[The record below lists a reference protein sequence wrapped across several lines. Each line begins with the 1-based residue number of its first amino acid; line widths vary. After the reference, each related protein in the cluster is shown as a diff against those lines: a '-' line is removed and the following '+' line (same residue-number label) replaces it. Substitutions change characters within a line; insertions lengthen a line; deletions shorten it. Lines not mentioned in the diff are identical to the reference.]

1 MDFFIRFSVEMF
13 SNGVSAFFSSIIII
27 YFIIALIG
35 ARSKRPRLQP
45 SSGMA
50 VDYWMQHYYHLSQ
63 RLQPFSSI
71 AVGVLT
77 TLGILGTFTGIF
89 LGLLD
94 FDVQLISKSV
104 PTLIEGLKIAFGTSI
119 LGLATAL
126 VFRILRPII
135 AGTVGAEDDAENEAL
150 DALRSMART
159 LALNEQT
166 TRHGLERVDSAIK
179 TGFEEQ
185 IKEFRA
191 FSEQMSKAFSE
202 AIIEELKAV
211 IREFNEKI
219 SEQFGE
225 NFKQLNEAVGRL
237 LEWQENYRIQLEELK
252 SNFEKALKGIQSTE
266 VSITQIAKSASSI
279 PENIELLNEHLLEMH
294 EGFSSMSKMRENAEN
309 AFPTISDKIADLT
322 DNVTTTIDTLQSE
335 QEKQLTALTSSLEA
349 SLNNQQETQSQMLD
363 ATQSAFN
370 ESISNATEKLNDS
383 IIQLDEA
390 MQKEIESV
398 VRTMAENLSGITQ
411 KFVQDYN
418 PLLEEIRKII
428 EISNSARKPNRDR

>member
-1 MDFFIRFSVEMF
+1 MDFFIRFIAEMS

-35 ARSKRPRLQP
+35 VRSKHP
-45 SSGMA
+45 
-50 VDYWMQHYYHLSQ
+50 
-63 RLQPFSSI
+63 RLQPFSGM

-119 LGLATAL
+119 LGLMTAL
-126 VFRILRPII
+126 AFRILRPII
-135 AGTVGAEDDAENEAL
+135 ADAVGAEDDAENEAL

-159 LALNEQT
+159 LELNEQT

-202 AIIEELKAV
+202 ALIEELKSV

-237 LEWQENYRIQLEELK
+237 LEWQENYRIQLEALQ
-252 SNFEKALKGIQSTE
+252 SNFEKSLEGIQSTE
-266 VSITQIAKSASSI
+266 TSITKIAESASSI
-279 PENIELLNEHLLEMH
+279 PENIKLLADANKELNERLLEMT
-294 EGFSSMSKMRENAEN
+294 EGLASMSQMRENAEN
-309 AFPTISDKIADLT
+309 AGPKM
-322 DNVTTTIDTLQSE
+322 
-335 QEKQLTALTSSLEA
+335 QEA
-349 SLNNQQETQSQMLD
+349 
-363 ATQSAFN
+363 
-370 ESISNATEKLNDS
+370 
-383 IIQLDEA
+383 
-390 MQKEIESV
+390 IELA
-398 VRTMAENLSGITQ
+398 VREMAENLSGITQ
-411 KFVQDYN
+411 QFVQDYG
-418 PLLEEIRKII
+418 PLLEQTRKII
-428 EISNSARKPNRDR
+428 ELANSANRPNRDR